1 VFELDT
7 SNIQKWNVD
16 SVNLEETLLAMENN
30 FIEGRSHADIVYEVL
45 LKLGL
50 DLNTPFE
57 ENIVDGS
64 TVYDIALGNVY
75 VVLGENITQEVA
87 NYIADKQKEYENEN
101 PSVVFN
107 DNGFVNDNEKLNSIE
122 ILKNN
127 GFNEEQLMSI

>member
-1 VFELDT
+1 MDN
-7 SNIQKWNVD
+7 SNIQKWNAEPD
-16 SVNLEETLLAMENN
+16 NIEESLFAMENN
-30 FIEGRSHADIVYEVL
+30 FVEDRSHIDIIYEVL

-50 DLNTPFE
+50 ELNTPFE
-57 ENIVDGS
+57 EKRVNGS
-64 TVYDIALGNVY
+64 TVCDVAFGNLY

-87 NYIADKQKEYENEN
+87 NYLADKQKEYENEN

-107 DNGFVNDNEKLNSIE
+107 DNGFVSDNEKLNSIE